1 MAHFNVSLINYAS
14 TVATRHVS
22 WAYSITKMPL
32 QPNPA
37 TGGYSA
43 PHTPLTDLGATS
55 LKREK
60 RKSKKEEEK
69 VKAKKGMGREGEG
82 WGKAERYGINRE
94 GNPLLLGPP
103 HKILDLPLHVMHG
116 DCCFQICCMF
126 I

>member
-1 MAHFNVSLINYAS
+1 M
-14 TVATRHVS
+14 
-22 WAYSITKMPL
+22 
-32 QPNPA
+32 
-37 TGGYSA
+37 
-43 PHTPLTDLGATS
+43 DLGATS
-55 LKREK
+55 LRREK

-94 GNPLLLGPP
+94 GRGERRSKGTLLGPS
-103 HKILDLPLHVMHG
+103 HKILDLPLRVMHG